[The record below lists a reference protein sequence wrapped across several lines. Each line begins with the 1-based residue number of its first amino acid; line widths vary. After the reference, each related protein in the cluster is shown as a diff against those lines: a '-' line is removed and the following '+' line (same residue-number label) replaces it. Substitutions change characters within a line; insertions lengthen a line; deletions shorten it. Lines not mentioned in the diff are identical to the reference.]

1 MDPLR
6 LNKELPRWIARESPG
21 YKYCWLEMT
30 VSSTVRVWCDDTREA
45 RRETPDLY
53 EEEDASDLKSEMDGR
68 ELRGGTK
75 TVEREPVLELLAVL
89 SSDMIVRMEPVI
101 EGERATEDDSGRA
114 IGRLTASLLRT

>member
-1 MDPLR
+1 
-6 LNKELPRWIARESPG
+6 
-21 YKYCWLEMT
+21 MT

-53 EEEDASDLKSEMDGR
+53 DEEEDASDLKSEMDGR